1 MHPLFGRIFTIIS
14 ISRQPKGP
22 GNILVRYNEL
32 MLLRIPIAATT
43 LGAPI
48 TYQARTKLNLS
59 AVKELLAIAMDCGAL
74 CLNAQETSGKESQTP
89 CKSKSCKTSH
99 SFVRS

>member
-1 MHPLFGRIFTIIS
+1 MH

-59 AVKELLAIAMDCGAL
+59 AVNELLAIATDCEAL
-74 CLNAQETSGKESQTP
+74 LCPNAQETSGKESQTP

-99 SFVRS
+99 SSVRS